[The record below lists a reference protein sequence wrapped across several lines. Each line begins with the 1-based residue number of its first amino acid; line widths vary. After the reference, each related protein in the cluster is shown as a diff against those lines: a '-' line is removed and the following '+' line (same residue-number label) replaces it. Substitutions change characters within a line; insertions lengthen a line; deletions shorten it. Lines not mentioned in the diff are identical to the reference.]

1 MLWLFFF
8 CLCTT
13 LEWFEWYNLD
23 FACKTWP
30 GMLEV
35 GNEKKTPLHPPPFWG
50 SLEMSWSEHEWSKR
64 MALTV
69 RCWGSKSWSCLQLQL
84 FIPYLLPTQH
94 SSALFLVNNNLLFS
108 CKRVVALISLLI
120 NQRQHWFKV
129 VWSQLHWPVLF
140 TLICA
145 RIEDGGTQRQ
155 LW

>member
-1 MLWLFFF
+1 MLWLCSF

-13 LEWFEWYNLD
+13 LGWFGWYHLD
-23 FACKTWP
+23 SACKTWP

-35 GNEKKTPLHPPPFWG
+35 GNEKKTPLHIPPFWG
-50 SLEMSWSEHEWSKR
+50 SMETVMIRAWSKWT
-64 MALTV
+64 ALTV
-69 RCWGSKSWSCLQLQL
+69 RCWGNKSQSCLQLQL

-94 SSALFLVNNNLLFS
+94 SRALFLVNNNLLFS

-120 NQRQHWFKV
+120 TRGQGWFKV

-145 RIEDGGTQRQ
+145 RMEDGETQRQ